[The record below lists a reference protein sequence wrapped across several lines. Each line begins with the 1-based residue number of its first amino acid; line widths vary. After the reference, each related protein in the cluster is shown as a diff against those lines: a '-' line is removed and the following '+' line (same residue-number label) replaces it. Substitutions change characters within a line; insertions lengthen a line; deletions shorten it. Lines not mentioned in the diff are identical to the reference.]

1 MGPKPWA
8 HVATPPPSSF
18 LLAPIRHKWQQDGIN
33 SLGYRLLSKER
44 QPLYTNL
51 TVDINFPTSQP

>member
-1 MGPKPWA
+1 M
-8 HVATPPPSSF
+8 
-18 LLAPIRHKWQQDGIN
+18 N
-33 SLGYRLLSKER
+33 SLGYRRLSKEL